1 LTRQSHSP
9 PISGTSANSLL
20 FLLSGEETGLPEA
33 EARSLVLMLDPSATF
48 ALPNPRVLIAQT
60 TADASEIEPRVAFSR
75 RVGSLV
81 GGTKLSRSEASRLR
95 SGTYAIRVFRFGQE
109 KGKKKAGSDALVRN
123 LADQVGGRVSLDEP
137 DLELTVVR
145 GDRDYLAI
153 TSPRTMRQ
161 GWVVRRPRAR
171 AFFHPAAIF
180 PKLSR
185 FLVNLTRVRKGQVFL
200 DPFCGTGSLLI
211 EAFEV
216 GAVPLGMDL
225 SSKMVRGA
233 VRNMDKF
240 GQNWLGVL
248 RADVKRM
255 PIRRVDA
262 IATDI
267 PYGRA
272 SSTSGSTSSEI
283 LEVLLSRASELLEKD
298 SRLVV
303 MHPKPLRV
311 RTSDQFEVEE
321 EHHLYIHRT
330 LTRTISVLRR
340 V

>member
-1 LTRQSHSP
+1 MTRRSRSP
-9 PISGTSANSLL
+9 PISGPSASSVL

-33 EARSLVLMLDPSATF
+33 EARALVLMLDPSATF
-48 ALPNPRVLIAQT
+48 AHPHPRVLIAET
-60 TADASEIEPRVAFSR
+60 SADPTEIESRVAFSR

-81 GGTKLSRSEASRLR
+81 RGMGLSRSDVSRLR
-95 SGTYAIRVFRFGQE
+95 RGSYAIRVFRIGPD
-109 KGKKKAGSDALVRN
+109 KAKKKEGADLLVRD
-123 LADQVGGRVSLDEP
+123 LAEEVGGRVSLERP
-137 DLELTVVR
+137 DLELAVIR

-153 TSPRTMRQ
+153 ASPAMMKQ

-185 FLVNLTRVRKGQVFL
+185 LLVNLTRVRRGEVLL

-225 SSKMVRGA
+225 SAKMVRGA
-233 VRNMDKF
+233 VRNGDKF
-240 GQNWLGVL
+240 RQDWLGVL
-248 RADVKRM
+248 RADVKKM
-255 PIRRVDA
+255 PVMRVDA

-272 SSTSGSTSSEI
+272 STTSGSTSREI
-283 LEVLLSRASELLEKD
+283 LEVLLRQAASLLGKD
-298 SRLVV
+298 RRLVV
-303 MHPKPLRV
+303 MHPKPLGV
-311 RTSDQFEVEE
+311 RTSGQFELEE